1 MRTMKSVFIKASEK
15 IRRLIEN
22 DIQSGVLLP
31 GDSIN
36 ESELESLH
44 QVSKTPIR
52 EALIQLQSEGLI
64 TSLPR
69 GGMIVAKMSLQQLLS
84 LWELLAELEGAAAKL
99 CCQRISSEELQ
110 ALCAIHKESELLVQ
124 AQDATGWQVSN
135 LKFHEA
141 IYQATRNPYLRQE
154 VLRIRTR
161 TGYYRM
167 HAFGALGHLEA
178 SFEQHTAIVN
188 AVVCKD
194 PELAAKAMNLH
205 MRPATDA
212 SGLTN
217 FIVKI
222 PKESLAA

>member
-1 MRTMKSVFIKASEK
+1 MKPVFIKASEK

-22 DIQSGVLLP
+22 DIKSGVLLP
-31 GDSIN
+31 GDSID
-36 ESELESLH
+36 EAELESQH

-99 CCQRISSEELQ
+99 CCQRISAQELKTLRSIHEDSE
-110 ALCAIHKESELLVQ
+110 KLVK
-124 AQDATGWQVSN
+124 AQDATGWQQSN
-135 LKFHEA
+135 LQFHEA

-167 HAFGALGHLEA
+167 HAFGALGHLES
-178 SFEQHTAIVN
+178 SFEQHAEVVN
-188 AVVCKD
+188 AILGKD

-217 FIVKI
+217 FIVNI

>member
-1 MRTMKSVFIKASEK
+1 MKTVFIKASEK
-15 IRRLIEN
+15 IRRLIEH
-22 DIQSGVLLP
+22 DIKSGVLLP
-31 GDSIN
+31 GDSID
-36 ESELESLH
+36 EAQLESQH

-64 TSLPR
+64 NSLPR
-69 GGMIVAKMSLQQLLS
+69 GGMIVAKMSLQQLIS

-99 CCQRISSEELQ
+99 CCQRITAQELRTLSTIHQTSE
-110 ALCAIHKESELLVQ
+110 ALVQ
-124 AQDATGWQVSN
+124 GQDATGWQASN
-135 LKFHEA
+135 LQFHEA

-167 HAFGALGHLEA
+167 HAFGALGHLQA
-178 SFEQHTAIVN
+178 SFEQHEAVVN
-188 AVVCKD
+188 ALKAQD
-194 PELAAKAMNLH
+194 PELAAKAMSQH

-217 FIVKI
+217 FIVNI

>member
-1 MRTMKSVFIKASEK
+1 MKSEFVKASDK
-15 IRRLIEN
+15 IRHLIEN
-22 DIQSGVLLP
+22 DIKGGALLP
-31 GDSIN
+31 GDSID
-36 ESELESLH
+36 ESLLERQH
-44 QVSKTPIR
+44 GVSKTPIR

-84 LWELLAELEGAAAKL
+84 LWELLAELEGVAAKL
-99 CCQRISSEELQ
+99 CCQRISPDELHELTQ
-110 ALCAIHKESELLVQ
+110 IHHSSRIHVDTQNK
-124 AQDATGWQVSN
+124 TGWQEVN
-135 LKFHEA
+135 LLFHEA

-167 HAFGALGHLEA
+167 HAFGALGQLNNSFNQHEA
-178 SFEQHTAIVN
+178 LIQALRAKN
-188 AVVCKD
+188 
-194 PELAAKAMNLH
+194 PELAANTMSLH

-217 FIVKI
+217 FIVNI
-222 PKESLAA
+222 PKESLSA

>member
-1 MRTMKSVFIKASEK
+1 
-15 IRRLIEN
+15 
-22 DIQSGVLLP
+22 LLP

-52 EALIQLQSEGLI
+52 EALIQLHSEGLI